1 MFKDYEDK
9 TTTEADRALLK
20 TATVV
25 KPGSNK
31 AVING
36 GIMNV
41 YEANTAY
48 GVQYLDGNVYVPA
61 AMLNDALGYG
71 TTKVIYES
79 DRRFLKIDTEE
90 RMVYTTVDSTAAVS
104 DGKDIY
110 LSAPVKEIGGV
121 IYVPVSMMG
130 EAFGLEIL
138 NMGNAVAF
146 GKNISPDAASRA
158 AELI

>member
-1 MFKDYEDK
+1 
-9 TTTEADRALLK
+9 
-20 TATVV
+20 
-25 KPGSNK
+25 
-31 AVING
+31 
-36 GIMNV
+36 
-41 YEANTAY
+41 
-48 GVQYLDGNVYVPA
+48 
-61 AMLNDALGYG
+61 
-71 TTKVIYES
+71 
-79 DRRFLKIDTEE
+79 
-90 RMVYTTVDSTAAVS
+90 MVYTTVDSTSAVS